1 MNHPKKERSFVAV
14 KHDGVQ
20 RTLVGEV
27 IKRIERTGLKIV
39 ALKMFVPTRDRAIEH
54 YGKDDKWCEEKGS
67 YLIEGMKAKGE
78 TPNKPAQEY
87 GREIVETVIKYF
99 TMGPV
104 VGFVVE
110 GAHAVD
116 VVKKLA
122 GSTEPSKSDV
132 GTIRGDYNIDSY
144 LSANLNGRAV
154 RNIMHCSDK
163 PEEAEREIK
172 IWFKDEEIINYKS
185 IQEAMLYDVNLDGI
199 LE

>member
-1 MNHPKKERSFVAV
+1 MHPKKQKTFVAV

-20 RTLVGEV
+20 RGLIGEV
-27 IKRIERTGLKIV
+27 IKRIERTGLKVV
-39 ALKMFVPTRDRAIEH
+39 ALKMFTPTREKAIEH
-54 YGKDDKWCEEKGS
+54 YGKDDKWCEEKGG

-78 TPNKPAQEY
+78 TPTKSAIEY
-87 GREIVETVIKYF
+87 GREIVETVIRYF

-116 VVKKLA
+116 VVKKIA

-132 GTIRGDYNIDSY
+132 GTIRGDFNIDSY
-144 LSANLNGRAV
+144 LTANLDGRAV

-163 PEEAEREIK
+163 PEEAEREIN
-172 IWFKDEEIINYKS
+172 IWFKPEEIINYRH
-185 IQEAMLYDVNLDGI
+185 IQEEILYDVNIDGI